1 MKQLINIFLLLLAVM
16 FVLNNYYFFNTSSYI
31 SFLEKYFSPD
41 GQIENEIHAY
51 LAFQILIT
59 TLLYCLYIFKNIY
72 RKLAKIKEL
81 NIYHFITL
89 ISSFILLLLFY
100 LGELIVG
107 ESYTLHDEDSLF
119 EGLTVFFAILAALL
133 FLIKMKMSTG
143 FYAKGLLFLL
153 FMFSFV
159 FGMEEISWGQRLF
172 EWETSSSWK
181 VVNYQDETNLHNLF
195 NPILYIIY
203 FLFNFIVGI
212 FFLNAEKIKKYCIS
226 KSSLQSIVLLIP
238 KKEANYYALLFMF
251 LIFQSVVSGGELTEE
266 ILSVILLAYAITYL
280 KISDK
285 KY

>member
-16 FVLNNYYFFNTSSYI
+16 FVLNNYYFFNTNIYI
-31 SFLEKYFSPD
+31 SFLEKHFSPD

-51 LAFQILIT
+51 LALQILIT

-100 LGELIVG
+100 LGEFIVG

-119 EGLTVFFAILAALL
+119 EGLTAFFAILAALL
-133 FLIKMKMSTG
+133 FLIKMKMSTD
-143 FYAKGLLFLL
+143 FYTKGLLFLL
-153 FMFSFV
+153 FIFSFV

-195 NPILYIIY
+195 NPILYILY
-203 FLFNFIVGI
+203 FLFNFMVGI